1 MAQRMLDAAA
11 ARSSEES
18 GGGTEVAGLE
28 GIGAVGMV
36 ATVLCRLVADGCIV
50 APSTIQAKLAAA
62 KVRSHLPARR
72 AEAHPA
78 DHWWAGFQEGR
89 ALLKMG

>member
-1 MAQRMLDAAA
+1 
-11 ARSSEES
+11 
-18 GGGTEVAGLE
+18 
-28 GIGAVGMV
+28 MV

-62 KVRSHLPARR
+62 KVRSHLPPRR
-72 AEAHPA
+72 AETHRA